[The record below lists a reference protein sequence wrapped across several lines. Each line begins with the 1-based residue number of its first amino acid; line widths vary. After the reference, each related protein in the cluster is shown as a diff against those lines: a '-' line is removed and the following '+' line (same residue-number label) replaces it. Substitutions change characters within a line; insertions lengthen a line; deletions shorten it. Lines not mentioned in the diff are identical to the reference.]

1 MWAKRRSLP
10 CAGVRVFKGGY
21 KDGGTVNYGSHDGRG
36 APQGSSK
43 FTPPPLPS
51 NEAWESEQDEIERS
65 FSGNISES
73 IQEALEHKQTEMI
86 EAAKV
91 RNMIDAS
98 LADRADQFVAE
109 IHHET
114 QELYEAKKKGRKL

>member
-10 CAGVRVFKGGY
+10 CAGVRVFSAAIRMVVRPTTGPTMGG
-21 KDGGTVNYGSHDGRG
+21 
-36 APQGSSK
+36 APPQGSSK